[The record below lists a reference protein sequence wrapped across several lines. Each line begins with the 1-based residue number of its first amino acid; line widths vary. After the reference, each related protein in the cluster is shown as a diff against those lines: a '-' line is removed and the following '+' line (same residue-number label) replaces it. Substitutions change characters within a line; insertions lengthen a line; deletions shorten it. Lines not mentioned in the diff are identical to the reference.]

1 MSRSSAWPL
10 LLASLG
16 LLVLAV
22 MLLTAPSPAA
32 VSGPSVFANGEILRG
47 AVQEVERGASALNRP
62 LVRLR
67 VRADSGSV
75 AGATLDVEE
84 HAIGPTN
91 VIREFKPGDRVLLS
105 YTRNPNGTD
114 NIYIVEYIRTPWL
127 TWLAALFAVAIGLI
141 GGFQGLRSLL
151 GMAISF
157 LVILRFIIPHILNG
171 ESPVLISV
179 VGALA
184 ILVATLYLSHGLNAK
199 TTAALAGTV
208 IALLITGVLGEVF
221 ISATRMTGIS
231 EQVTYLTN
239 QTGPLSFRG
248 LLLAG
253 LIIGT
258 LGVLD
263 DVAASQS
270 SAVFELHAA
279 NPALGVGELF
289 RRGMRVGRDH
299 IASTVNTL
307 FLAYAGSALPLLLLL
322 STRPEPLG
330 TLLNRESITVEIVN
344 ALTGSIGLISAVPLT
359 TIVAAAVVSRRSG
372 KSPDGAG
379 GNVGGLAL
387 PSPAHRADPSPVVT
401 GEGSQHQP

>member
-1 MSRSSAWPL
+1 
-10 LLASLG
+10 
-16 LLVLAV
+16 
-22 MLLTAPSPAA
+22 
-32 VSGPSVFANGEILRG
+32 
-47 AVQEVERGASALNRP
+47 
-62 LVRLR
+62 
-67 VRADSGSV
+67 
-75 AGATLDVEE
+75 
-84 HAIGPTN
+84 
-91 VIREFKPGDRVLLS
+91 
-105 YTRNPNGTD
+105 
-114 NIYIVEYIRTPWL
+114 
-127 TWLAALFAVAIGLI
+127 
-141 GGFQGLRSLL
+141 
-151 GMAISF
+151 MAISF

-171 ESPVLISV
+171 ESPVLVSV

-199 TTAALAGTV
+199 TTAALAGTA
-208 IALLITGVLGEVF
+208 IALLITGVLGELF
-221 ISATRMTGIS
+221 ISATRLTGIS
-231 EQVTYLTN
+231 EEVTYLTN

-270 SAVFELHAA
+270 SAVFELNAA
-279 NPALGVGELF
+279 NPSLGVEELF

-330 TLLNRESITVEIVN
+330 TLLNRETITVEIVN

-359 TIVAAAVVSRRSG
+359 TLIAAAVVTRRSRRA
-372 KSPDGAG
+372 PTAW
-379 GNVGGLAL
+379 
-387 PSPAHRADPSPVVT
+387 T
-401 GEGSQHQP
+401 QPTK